1 MVTFASEC
9 TTREGVTL
17 VTAALTDVAA
27 PTRVTLANRLDG
39 PVWPPRREGLPACG
53 WTDTGFEAV
62 VGPGRHAFGY
72 ASPAPPVDPA
82 VELVEATPVP
92 DAEPTSDVEQTPEA
106 VCRDLGDPSPPADA
120 LPPAV
125 QSGDETGRE
134 PADAGDT
141 VRDLPDPVA
150 EFFEAAERRIR
161 RAEALAESGTST
173 ETETLAAASD
183 AVCEG
188 GGLDEVRAL
197 AERQET
203 DVRTLRAIA
212 RRAEALAE
220 RRAATTV
227 RTDILERL
235 A

>member
-17 VTAALTDVAA
+17 VTAALTDVAV

-72 ASPAPPVDPA
+72 ASPAPPADPA
-82 VELVEATPVP
+82 VELVEARPAP
-92 DAEPTSDVEQTPEA
+92 DAEPTRDVAQTPEA

-120 LPPAV
+120 LPAV
-125 QSGDETGRE
+125 ALAGDETSRE
-134 PADAGDT
+134 AADAGDAAH
-141 VRDLPDPVA
+141 DLPAPVA
-150 EFFEAAERRIR
+150 GFFEAAERRVHS
-161 RAEALAESGTST
+161 AEALAEA
-173 ETETLAAASD
+173 ETLAAATD
-183 AVCEG
+183 AVRDA
-188 GGLDEVRAL
+188 GGLDDVYRL
-197 AERQET
+197 DDRQGV

-220 RRAATTV
+220 RRAAATV
-227 RTDILERL
+227 PTDSLEGL